1 MNLFRLFNF
10 LLILTLV
17 GCKTKYATKE
27 FKYSEA
33 PNSPDYSK
41 LNSWAAHPEK
51 NDEIID
57 KFYNTEKKNLK
68 ADVFYI
74 YPTLLTN
81 NKNDSWNSDIYDNNQ
96 NDVVRNVAI
105 KYQASA
111 WANAGKYI

>member
-1 MNLFRLFNF
+1 MYLIRIISL
-10 LLILTLV
+10 LLILSV
-17 GCKTKYATKE
+17 VSCKTKYATKE

-33 PNSPDYSK
+33 PKSPNYSE

-51 NDEIID
+51 NDTIID

-105 KYQASA
+105 K
-111 WANAGKYI
+111 